1 MNIALSVLLNFF
13 QAIKTDQ
20 RVDPVQIS
28 VFMALYQKWLD
39 NDCVNPLVISC
50 PEIMPLAKISGN
62 ATYHRAIR
70 ALASYK
76 YIRYEPSYSNRK
88 ESQVY
93 LLTQGFHV

>member
-1 MNIALSVLLNFF
+1 MNNALTVLVNFF
-13 QAIKTDQ
+13 EAIKADQ

-39 NDCVNPLVISC
+39 NGCVNPLLISC

-70 ALASYK
+70 ALALYK
-76 YIRYEPSYSNRK
+76 YIRYEPSCSNRK
-88 ESQVY
+88 ESKVY
-93 LLTQGFHV
+93 L